1 MGASFIKS
9 SHASVVTGARVSS
22 ADSSA
27 ATSDEEVPVSV
38 DSIDDISSLSG
49 TLSSLALDVVESL
62 DWEVEEV
69 CEGPGVVNGVLSV
82 GVVDPDAFEPVEV
95 SAVVEPAKVLDEPL
109 SVVPGVPDE
118 VEPSEVLDGSL
129 LLDVVELDTAK
140 GVDAPALEVEPAG
153 PLGVFEPG
161 GFPVALCPFDVVVS
175 DPSGTAGESDVVD
188 SEAFSAVVEV
198 DESEAVTV
206 VVKLAVSLAVV
217 DPARA
222 GPEGLGVVLVLLGV
236 GTPLGP
242 DWLFV
247 AEGGEGVGG
256 VDEISA
262 SVFD

>member
-1 MGASFIKS
+1 MVA
-9 SHASVVTGARVSS
+9 GARVSS

-27 ATSDEEVPVSV
+27 ATSNEEVPVSV

-49 TLSSLALDVVESL
+49 TSSRLALDVVESL

-95 SAVVEPAKVLDEPL
+95 SAVVEPAEPAEVLDEPL

-118 VEPSEVLDGSL
+118 VEPSEVLDESP

-140 GVDAPALEVEPAG
+140 GVDTPVLEVEPAG
-153 PLGVFEPG
+153 PPGVFEPG
-161 GFPVALCPFDVVVS
+161 GFPVAPCPFDAVVS
-175 DPSGTAGESDVVD
+175 DPLGTAGESDVVD

-198 DESEAVTV
+198 DESESVAAVV
-206 VVKLAVSLAVV
+206 KLAKLAVSLAVV
-217 DPARA
+217 DPAGA
-222 GPEGLGVVLVLLGV
+222 GPEGLGVVLDLLGV

-256 VDEISA
+256 VDEVSA
-262 SVFD
+262 SGFD